1 MGYGLNGDMMGFEHQ
16 NSRVVASSLRLLGAV
31 AVALCLWPALS
42 LPALADSPAIDINP
56 KALEAIARP
65 APPKPKK
72 TEESKQDRVAALP
85 AASNTATEAAI
96 AKFKDRHEQVL
107 FTDGQNALS
116 ADALAMLSKL
126 ADELSGNDV
135 RIQLSA
141 YAGAKSDSLS
151 DANREALKRA
161 LLVRDYLTGKGLAE
175 SRVIVRA
182 LGPAPSGPR
191 DRVDIA
197 FLTQ

>member
-1 MGYGLNGDMMGFEHQ
+1 MMAFEHQ
-16 NSRVVASSLRLLGAV
+16 TSRVFTSSLRFAGAV
-31 AVALCLWPALS
+31 AAALCLWPAFGAV
-42 LPALADSPAIDINP
+42 ALADSPAIEINP
-56 KALEAIARP
+56 KALEAIAKP

-72 TEESKQDRVAALP
+72 AEPAPDKVAALP
-85 AASNTATEAAI
+85 SASNAATEAAI
-96 AKFKDRHEQVL
+96 EKFKDRHEQVV
-107 FTDGQNALS
+107 FSDGQDALS

-126 ADELSGNDV
+126 AGELAGNDV
-135 RIQLSA
+135 RIELSA

-151 DANREALKRA
+151 DANREALKHA

-182 LGPAPSGPR
+182 LGPAPSGPM

>member
-1 MGYGLNGDMMGFEHQ
+1 MMGFEHQ
-16 NSRVVASSLRLLGAV
+16 NSRLAASSLRLLGAIS
-31 AVALCLWPALS
+31 VALCLWPALGA
-42 LPALADSPAIDINP
+42 PALADSPAIDVNP
-56 KALEAIARP
+56 KALEAVARP

-72 TEESKQDRVAALP
+72 AEEPKGDKVAALP
-85 AASNTATEAAI
+85 AASDAATEAAI

-107 FTDGQNALS
+107 FTDGQDALS

-126 ADELSGNDV
+126 ADELAGNNV

-151 DANREALKRA
+151 EANREALKRA

>member
-1 MGYGLNGDMMGFEHQ
+1 MGYGLNGDMMAAKHQ
-16 NSRVVASSLRLLGAV
+16 ISRIAASLLRLVGAV
-31 AVALCLWPALS
+31 AAALCLSPALGAA
-42 LPALADSPAIDINP
+42 ALADSPAIEINP
-56 KALEAIARP
+56 KALEAIAKP

-72 TEESKQDRVAALP
+72 AEEPTSDKVAALP
-85 AASNTATEAAI
+85 SASEAATN
-96 AKFKDRHEQVL
+96 AALEKFKDRHEQVL
-107 FTDGQNALS
+107 FADGQDALS
-116 ADALAMLSKL
+116 ADALAMLSTL

-135 RIQLSA
+135 RIELSA
-141 YAGAKSDSLS
+141 YAGSESDSLS
-151 DANREALKRA
+151 DANREALKHA

-182 LGPAPSGPR
+182 LGPAPNGPT

>member
-1 MGYGLNGDMMGFEHQ
+1 MGYGPNGDMMASKHQ
-16 NSRVVASSLRLLGAV
+16 ISRIRASSLRLVGAV
-31 AVALCLWPALS
+31 AAALCLSPALGAA
-42 LPALADSPAIDINP
+42 ALADSPAIEINP
-56 KALEAIARP
+56 KALEAIAKP

-72 TEESKQDRVAALP
+72 AEESTSDKVAALP
-85 AASNTATEAAI
+85 SASEAATN
-96 AKFKDRHEQVL
+96 AALEKFKDRHEQVL
-107 FTDGQNALS
+107 FTGGQDALS

-126 ADELSGNDV
+126 AGELSGNDV
-135 RIQLSA
+135 RVELSA

-151 DANREALKRA
+151 DANREALKHA

-182 LGPAPSGPR
+182 LGPAPSGPM

>member
-1 MGYGLNGDMMGFEHQ
+1 MMAAKHQ
-16 NSRVVASSLRLLGAV
+16 IRGAPISSFHIVGAVVAV
-31 AVALCLWPALS
+31 LCLWPALS
-42 LPALADSPAIDINP
+42 PTALADSAAIEVNP
-56 KALEAIARP
+56 KALEAIAKP
-65 APPKPKK
+65 AAPKPKK
-72 TEESKQDRVAALP
+72 AEAQKPDKVAALP
-85 AASNTATEAAI
+85 SGSSAATNAALE
-96 AKFKDRHEQVL
+96 KFRNKHEQVL
-107 FTDGQNALS
+107 FADGQDALS
-116 ADALAMLSKL
+116 ADALAMLSNL
-126 ADELSGNDV
+126 ADQLTGNDV

-151 DANREALKRA
+151 DANREALKHA

-182 LGPAPSGPR
+182 LGPAPSGPT